1 VLWIR
6 GTADVIVSDTSLYDL
21 GHLGALGAVP
31 GWPGPDRHP
40 AQPMI
45 GQTRA
50 VLDAY
55 AAGGGRYREVALE
68 GSGHGP
74 HLDRPE
80 EFRAALVAHL
90 SEAL

>member
-1 VLWIR
+1 M
-6 GTADVIVSDTSLYDL
+6 IVSDTSLYDL
-21 GHLGALGAVP
+21 AHLGTLGAVP
-31 GWPGPDRHP
+31 GWPGPDRCP

-45 GQTRA
+45 AQTRA

-55 AAGGGRYREVALE
+55 AADGGRYREVALE

-80 EFRAALVAHL
+80 EFRAALIAHL
-90 SEAL
+90 AEAAAGRTA

>member
-1 VLWIR
+1 M
-6 GTADVIVSDTSLYDL
+6 VS
-21 GHLGALGAVP
+21 
-31 GWPGPDRHP
+31 
-40 AQPMI
+40 
-45 GQTRA
+45 QTRA

-55 AAGGGRYREVALE
+55 AAGGGGYRELALE

-90 SEAL
+90 ADADGGGTA

>member
-1 VLWIR
+1 
-6 GTADVIVSDTSLYDL
+6 
-21 GHLGALGAVP
+21 
-31 GWPGPDRHP
+31 
-40 AQPMI
+40 
-45 GQTRA
+45 

-55 AAGGGRYREVALE
+55 AAGGGRYREVTLE

-90 SEAL
+90 SEAS